1 MPDQHRAADEHAI
14 AQDLTAPRDAL
25 GSDPTSAIAAPEFPI
40 VRRGYEK
47 DAVDAYVRRVNQIV
61 RELAAQRSPREAIRQ
76 ALDRV
81 GEETSDILRRAHET
95 ADEVTQRSRS
105 EAEDRLQSARDEA
118 AALLAAAKDKIA
130 RLDNDAD
137 LVWQERAR
145 ILADVRRLAES
156 LDGIAREADERLP
169 PEPQTTGD
177 VPVEE
182 PVTTGVVAVE
192 DHEDDLDD
200 ATEPLPDDLAG
211 EEPLPGESDEEAA
224 ETDPDLP
231 TVEDPDATREMSS
244 DELASE
250 LDAGDE
256 PGAGPPRP

>member
-1 MPDQHRAADEHAI
+1 MPDHHRAADEHAI
-14 AQDLTAPRDAL
+14 AQDLAAPRDAL
-25 GSDPTSAIAAPEFPI
+25 GSDPTSQIAAPEFPI
-40 VRRGYEK
+40 VRRGYDKES
-47 DAVDAYVRRVNQIV
+47 VDAYVRRVNQIV

-95 ADEVTQRSRS
+95 ADEVTERSRAES
-105 EAEDRLQSARDEA
+105 EDRLQTARDEA

-145 ILADVRRLAES
+145 ILADVRRLSES

-169 PEPQTTGD
+169 PEPSTTGD
-177 VPVEE
+177 AATEE
-182 PVTTGVVAVE
+182 DPVTTGVVPIE
-192 DHEDDLDD
+192 DGDDV
-200 ATEPLPDDLAG
+200 TQPLPDDLAG

-231 TVEDPDATREMSS
+231 AAEDPDATREMSS

-256 PGAGPPRP
+256 PGAGPPRS

>member
-25 GSDPTSAIAAPEFPI
+25 GSDPGAAIAAPEFPI

-47 DAVDAYVRRVNQIV
+47 DAVDSYVRRVNQIV

-105 EAEDRLQSARDEA
+105 ESEDRLQAARDEA

-145 ILADVRRLAES
+145 ILADVRRLSES
-156 LDGIAREADERLP
+156 LDGIAREADDRLP
-169 PEPQTTGD
+169 PEPPTTGD
-177 VPVEE
+177 VAAVED
-182 PVTTGVVAVE
+182 PVTTGVVPVE
-192 DHEDDLDD
+192 PIEDEDL
-200 ATEPLPDDLAG
+200 TEPLPDDLAG

-231 TVEDPDATREMSS
+231 AAEDLDATREMSS
-244 DELASE
+244 DELAQE

-256 PGAGPPRP
+256 PGAGPPRS